1 MKTVLITGANRGYGL
16 ALAQQ
21 FSLGAYELFLVIR
34 SVTAKH
40 DLLSKFPDANILIC
54 DVTADEYELRLKTWL
69 SAATIDVVINNA
81 GSGTISPTLA
91 STKSAYLR
99 KEFETNCIG
108 VLSTVKGAL
117 PSLENNQGALIINI
131 SSRRGSLTMQ
141 SELAAKGSGCS
152 YSYRISKAAQNMLSL
167 CLADDLEE
175 KGIRVV
181 SIHPGR
187 LLTEMASKDAHM
199 TPEASAKKL
208 ISLVQSNQLKTRD
221 YISLESGHLPW

>member
-21 FSLGAYELFLVIR
+21 FSLAAFELYLVVR
-34 SVTAKH
+34 SITAKH

-54 DVTADEYELRLKTWL
+54 DVTADEYEVMLKTWL
-69 SAATIDVVINNA
+69 GATTINVVINNA
-81 GSGTISPTLA
+81 GSGTIAPTLA
-91 STKSAYLR
+91 STKSAHLR

-117 PSLENNQGALIINI
+117 PSLENNRESLIINI

-187 LLTEMASKDAHM
+187 LLTKMAATDAHM
-199 TPEASAKKL
+199 TPESSAKKL
-208 ISLVQSNQLKTRD
+208 LFLIQSNQLKTRD
-221 YISLESGHLPW
+221 YISLESGPLPW